1 MIQKIVAFVPAVAVL
16 VAVAA
21 AKVIEVVAVGVLNC
35 SVRIIFVFS
44 HHLNIL
50 NIQNHLKCIS

>member
-1 MIQKIVAFVPAVAVL
+1 MIQKIMAVVATVAVL

-21 AKVIEVVAVGVLNC
+21 AKVIEVVAVDILNC

-44 HHLNIL
+44 HHLNI
-50 NIQNHLKCIS
+50 